1 MFLKF
6 QVKKMNWKKES
17 MYADVRTGK
26 KKRTIIILTN
36 LYQIYFLYR
45 IYSFMNFITFVKNLI
60 SYNILIE
67 EELNY
72 YKL

>member
-1 MFLKF
+1 MSA
-6 QVKKMNWKKES
+6 NII
-17 MYADVRTGK
+17 TGK
-26 KKRTIIILTN
+26 KGKNYYNIN
-36 LYQIYFLYR
+36 KYFLYR